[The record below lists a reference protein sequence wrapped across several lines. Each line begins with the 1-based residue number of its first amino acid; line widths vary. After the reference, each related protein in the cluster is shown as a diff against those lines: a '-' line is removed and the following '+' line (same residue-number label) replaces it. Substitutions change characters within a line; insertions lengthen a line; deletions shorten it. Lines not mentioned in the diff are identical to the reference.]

1 VLAVHVS
8 FVALSLRD
16 DVVFAEVVFRH
27 FAKRLFVLD
36 LPGAEFPAKLQIP
49 VLGDFLGFGEA
60 LFLRAGA
67 TILAREIA

>member
-1 VLAVHVS
+1 
-8 FVALSLRD
+8 
-16 DVVFAEVVFRH
+16 VFRH
-27 FAKRLFVLD
+27 FAKRLFALD
-36 LPGAEFPAKLQIP
+36 LPSEEFPAKLQIP